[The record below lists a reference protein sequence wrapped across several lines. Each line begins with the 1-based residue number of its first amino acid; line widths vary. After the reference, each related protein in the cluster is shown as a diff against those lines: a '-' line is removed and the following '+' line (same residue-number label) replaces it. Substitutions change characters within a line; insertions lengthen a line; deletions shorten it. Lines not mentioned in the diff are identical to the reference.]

1 MIERRTDILIW
12 VAGKLDKRGS
22 FEDYLLRLARGLN
35 MAGLGAHLVAG
46 PPWDAGLRRD
56 LAALGLGLTELGEGQ
71 LRSPL
76 RAAGILARTRP
87 RLLHY
92 HFGSPSSKLAG
103 MAALAGVQRFVFTD
117 HGSRSQV
124 EPAGAGVSLASGKR
138 LLRRMRSRLVDLYLP
153 VSQEVAGHLR
163 QEIGLPAAKLR
174 PLMNGV
180 DLARFRPATPAER
193 GPLRRRLLGLQGSEP
208 VLLYAGQLTPEKGV
222 EDLLAVQP
230 ALLAAFPELRIAWAG
245 DGPLRAAVEAASGP
259 RVQVLGRR
267 GDMPE
272 LLRGADLVVAPSRWR
287 EAFSLIL
294 AEAAASGLPAVAA
307 RIGGI
312 PEVVANQVT
321 GELVP
326 PGDQAALLASLSG
339 LIAEPTRRI
348 AMGQAARRRAEALFD
363 LDAMI
368 AATLRH
374 YAALLPNP
382 IPSLTPSL
390 EYRS

>member
-1 MIERRTDILIW
+1 MIERRTDILVW

-35 MAGLGAHLVAG
+35 AAGLSTHLVAG
-46 PPWDAGLRRD
+46 PPWDAGLRRE
-56 LAALGLGLTELGEGQ
+56 LAALGVGLTELGEGQ
-71 LRSPL
+71 LRSPW

-103 MAALAGVQRFVFTD
+103 MAALAGVPRFVFTD
-117 HGSRSQV
+117 HGSRTQV
-124 EPAGAGVSLASGKR
+124 EAGGAGLAAAKR
-138 LLRRMRSRLVDLYLP
+138 WMRRMRARLVDLYLP
-153 VSQEVAGHLR
+153 VSTEVAGHLQ
-163 QEIGLPAAKLR
+163 QEIGLPPGKLHR
-174 PLMNGV
+174 LVNGV
-180 DLARFRPATPAER
+180 DLARYRPAGAEER
-193 GPLRRRLLGLQGSEP
+193 AALRHRLLGLGEAEP

-222 EDLLAVQP
+222 EDLLAIQP
-230 ALLAAFPELRIAWAG
+230 ALLRAFPGLTIAWAG
-245 DGPLRAAVEAASGP
+245 DGPLRGAVEAAAAPGV
-259 RVQVLGRR
+259 RVLGRR

-272 LLRGADLVVAPSRWR
+272 LLRAADLVVAPSRWR

-294 AEAAASGLPAVAA
+294 AEAAASGLPAVAS

-326 PGDQAALLASLSG
+326 PGDQAALLAALSG
-339 LIAEPTRRI
+339 LLDQPARRI
-348 AMGQAARRRAEALFD
+348 AMGHAARRRAEALFD
-363 LDAMI
+363 LDGMI

-374 YAALLPNP
+374 YAALLPQP
-382 IPSLTPSL
+382 IPSLAPSL
-390 EYRS
+390 EYR